1 MGKFLGF
8 LKREKPSPILKA
20 ARKAPMRIM
29 YKGNIYSKIPLAFS
43 SLEASLVESR
53 RNPDCIGFNHDG
65 FWIMYKRENNLGVIH
80 IR

>member
-29 YKGNIYSKIPLAFS
+29 YRGNIYSKQPFACSSKELADQAI
-43 SLEASLVESR
+43 EHKP
-53 RNPDCIGFNHDG
+53 NHIGYKQDD
-65 FWIMYKRENNLGVIH
+65 FWILYMREENGVIH